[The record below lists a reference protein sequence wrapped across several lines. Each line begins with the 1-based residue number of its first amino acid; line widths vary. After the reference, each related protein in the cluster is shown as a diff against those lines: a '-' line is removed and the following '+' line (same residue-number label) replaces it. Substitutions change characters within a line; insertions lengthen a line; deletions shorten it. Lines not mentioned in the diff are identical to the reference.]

1 MAVPL
6 RPNSSPGL
14 NLIKNAKIVGSS
26 EVDGVE
32 KRKGEA
38 EEGESFDPA
47 GRPLVA
53 EVVAAIAELLLPE
66 FQKPSDVSLV
76 GGESD
81 IKLSKMVTKRF
92 QRQMTHMLQM

>member
-1 MAVPL
+1 MVVPL

-32 KRKGEA
+32 KRKGKA

-53 EVVAAIAELLLPE
+53 KVVAAIAELLLPGG
-66 FQKPSDVSLV
+66 QKHSVSLV
-76 GGESD
+76 DGEH
-81 IKLSKMVTKRF
+81 KN
-92 QRQMTHMLQM
+92 

>member
-1 MAVPL
+1 MAKWSERKPLLRRQMLVPL
-6 RPNSSPGL
+6 RPTPNPTLLDL
-14 NLIKNAKIVGSS
+14 NLIKNGEIIGSS

-32 KRKGEA
+32 EREKKA

-81 IKLSKMVTKRF
+81 KKN
-92 QRQMTHMLQM
+92 